1 MHLKCSKIDSTDK
14 ILYGME
20 TFQAYFENKLVKCI
34 DEKAIKSQSIRDLKG
49 IRNET
54 EPLFDSV

>member
-1 MHLKCSKIDSTDK
+1 
-14 ILYGME
+14 ME
-20 TFQAYFENKLVKCI
+20 N
-34 DEKAIKSQSIRDLKG
+34 EKAIKSQSIRDLKG